1 MIVNWQKALL
11 PYNKEFLSNLRY
23 ENENCDARNPLV
35 PHQDENERV
44 LVKEKEQGRKVAN
57 ETEIVIANGLVATI
71 IEIVGISVEL
81 IETRNQADIVS
92 EVEVGIVAEA
102 EIEDDEMI
110 VATKEFFHYMFFF
123 LV

>member
-23 ENENCDARNPLV
+23 ENENGDARNPLV